1 MSVLEPIH
9 VVALVKV
16 TVVPLS
22 NSLPVWVALE
32 EIADVNFVF
41 LKPELTE
48 AFHSPINP
56 VSDVSFEE
64 SLDALVISLLLRPD
78 FLTVA
83 VRLAFFYLTDVNG
96 AIWVDQLTVTCCLML
111 VR

>member
-1 MSVLEPIH
+1 MSVLESIH

-22 NSLPVWVALE
+22 NSLPVRVALE

-41 LKPELTE
+41 LEPELAK
-48 AFHSPINP
+48 AFHSPVNP

-64 SLDALVISLLLRPD
+64 SLYAFVINLLLRPD
-78 FLTVA
+78 FLAVA
-83 VRLAFFYLTDVNG
+83 VRLALFDLADVNG
-96 AIWVDQLTVTCCLML
+96 AIWVDQLTVTCGLML
-111 VR
+111 VG